1 MSMSKALKW
10 EEDFSWKCG
19 ICGKKR
25 RDVQPVQDF
34 EVGDACPEHYEGIKE
49 DNERYE
55 RMNAAGVK
63 CTL

>member
-1 MSMSKALKW
+1 MSMSKTLKW

-34 EVGDACPEHYEGIKE
+34 EVGDACPEHYEGIE
-49 DNERYE
+49 VDNAVVAE
-55 RMNAAGVK
+55 
-63 CTL
+63 